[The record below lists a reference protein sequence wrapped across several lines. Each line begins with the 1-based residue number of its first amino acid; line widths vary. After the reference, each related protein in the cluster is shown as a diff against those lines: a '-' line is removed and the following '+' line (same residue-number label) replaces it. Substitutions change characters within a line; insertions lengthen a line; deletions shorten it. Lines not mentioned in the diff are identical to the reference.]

1 MIAVSIDRRLVAG
14 AVKVAAAAQE
24 RIDQELCKI
33 TAGAVQTVSQVARLI
48 DWLKINGAELKDV
61 RKDTIEKALTRTDL
75 SPPARR
81 ALELRHAGAHIAA
94 SKFTRLDAW
103 ADDQDHRVRGA
114 LKYHGA
120 STGRW
125 ASYGVQL
132 QNIKKP
138 NKDEGIKPD
147 TIELITAGNYAG
159 LEDPLRA
166 VGEITSAAICA
177 APDHRFI
184 AADFSGTESR
194 VLGWLAGE
202 QSKIDLWAKYD
213 QTGDKADDP
222 YLRLGLQFGFPI
234 DTARGNGKTAD
245 LAFGY
250 CGGRGA
256 YKRFAGEDAS
266 DEDGD
271 TG

>member
-194 VLGWLAGE
+194 VLGWLANSQRLICGL
-202 QSKIDLWAKYD
+202 SMIRPATKRMIRIFAWAC
-213 QTGDKADDP
+213 
-222 YLRLGLQFGFPI
+222 FPI